1 MEMKAV
7 LDRITARREALGMS
21 EAALSARAGSRDL
34 IRNWRRAMDKGQDIN
49 ARHDSLEAIA
59 RALNVTVA
67 WLTDDA
73 APPTADRSAQAN
85 GMAET
90 AAPYA
95 IAPQPVTPDDPQAI
109 LRALWG
115 RVATTP
121 ATFRLAA
128 ALPAFGLG
136 AGDVLV
142 ADLARLP
149 QPGELALVTMTEDD
163 TASAATMVCRYLP
176 PFLTGGSMTDETQ
189 PLRVDRPGVT
199 VRYPIIGALRGL
211 P

>member
-21 EAALSARAGSRDL
+21 EAALSAQAGSRDL
-34 IRNWRRAMDKGQDIN
+34 IRNWRRALDKGQDIN

-67 WLTDDA
+67 WLTTDA
-73 APPTADRSAQAN
+73 ADRPAQAA

-90 AAPYA
+90 AAPYT
-95 IAPQPVTPDDPQAI
+95 IAPQAVAPDDPQAI

>member
-34 IRNWRRAMDKGQDIN
+34 
-49 ARHDSLEAIA
+49 
-59 RALNVTVA
+59 
-67 WLTDDA
+67 
-73 APPTADRSAQAN
+73 
-85 GMAET
+85 
-90 AAPYA
+90 
-95 IAPQPVTPDDPQAI
+95 
-109 LRALWG
+109 
-115 RVATTP
+115 
-121 ATFRLAA
+121 
-128 ALPAFGLG
+128 
-136 AGDVLV
+136 
-142 ADLARLP
+142 ARLP
-149 QPGELALVTMTEDD
+149 QPGELALVTITEDD